1 MAKGIGSGVISEH
14 SVTFELHTGQKYGCD
29 GEQTAVQVEHKL
41 SVSNK
46 PMLASMQSSQLV
58 SEVVDDVDINDVD
71 IDDVSIEES
80 GPGMA
85 SYLQMLHCSWQL
97 ADESSSNKT
106 VWHEKPKFIS
116 MKLLLNTEL

>member
-71 IDDVSIEES
+71 IDDNDSADDDECVALQERPVES
-80 GPGMA
+80 RHYSDINQVA
-85 SYLQMLHCSWQL
+85 SLY
-97 ADESSSNKT
+97 T
-106 VWHEKPKFIS
+106 
-116 MKLLLNTEL
+116 